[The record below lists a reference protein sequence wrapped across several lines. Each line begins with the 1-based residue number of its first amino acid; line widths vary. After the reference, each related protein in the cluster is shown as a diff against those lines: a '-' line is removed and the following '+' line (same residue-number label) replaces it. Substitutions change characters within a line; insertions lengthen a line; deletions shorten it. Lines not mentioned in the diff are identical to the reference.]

1 VALHVTEE
9 GTRADFTQLVP
20 PWASGFHL
28 YACGAARYMDAVF
41 GAAEAR
47 GWPEEALHKE
57 YFSVPEP
64 LDYVNHPFRLRL
76 AKSGRSVEVAADRSA
91 TDVLAALGIVV
102 DTKCSD
108 GICGVC
114 ATPYTAGEVEHRD
127 YVLSAKERQHKL
139 TLCCSRAKV
148 PGGEITVE
156 L

>member
-1 VALHVTEE
+1 
-9 GTRADFTQLVP
+9 
-20 PWASGFHL
+20 
-28 YACGAARYMDAVF
+28 MDAVF
-41 GAAEAR
+41 AAAQAH

-64 LDYVNHPFRLRL
+64 PDYVNHPFVLRL
-76 AKSGRSVEVAADRSA
+76 AGRGRTVEVPAERSA
-91 TDVLAALGIVV
+91 TEVLAELGIVV

-127 YVLSAKERQHKL
+127 YVLSKKERESKL
-139 TLCCSRAKV
+139 TLCCSRAKA

>member
-1 VALHVTEE
+1 MLHVTEE
-9 GTRADFTQLVP
+9 GTRADFARLVP
-20 PWASGFHL
+20 AWARGFHL
-28 YACGAARYMDAVF
+28 YACGAARYMDGVF
-41 GAAEAR
+41 EAAQAK

-64 LDYVNHPFRLRL
+64 PDYVNHPFVLRL
-76 AKSGRSVEVAADRSA
+76 AKRGRSVEVPAERSA
-91 TDVLAALGIVV
+91 TDVLAELGIVV

-127 YVLSAKERQHKL
+127 YVLSAKERERKV
-139 TLCCSRAKV
+139 TLCCSRAKA